1 MYRPWTPAVCTRSR
15 SRIAKIE
22 RVVVE
27 IFLTAVEPQPMKVI
41 FESDLVID
49 QALAA
54 VRKMG

>member
-1 MYRPWTPAVCTRSR
+1 LPPPKSSAWRCAARAQAARCDLSHAQCT
-15 SRIAKIE
+15 
-22 RVVVE
+22 VE
-27 IFLTAVEPQPMKVI
+27 AQPMKVI